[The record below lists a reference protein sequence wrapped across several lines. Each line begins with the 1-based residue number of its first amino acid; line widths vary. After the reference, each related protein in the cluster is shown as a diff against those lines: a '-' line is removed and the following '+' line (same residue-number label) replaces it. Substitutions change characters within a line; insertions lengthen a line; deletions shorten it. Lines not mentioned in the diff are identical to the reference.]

1 MRVKVERG
9 SEPLALFY
17 YLLDPEKQ
25 VESDRPSLI
34 RTESVKGLL
43 ICPTIPGGT
52 AKDLAR
58 NFRHISK
65 LNPSVRKTIAHYSIS
80 LPSEDNERVGRV
92 EMQYISRAL
101 LSELGHGRSPYFG
114 IEHHDT
120 GHRHWHLAAST
131 VSYDGSWVDDSYERH
146 RIRKIEKALEVE
158 FGLKQNQTRPATEIK
173 NLSTGEYR
181 LKRRTQKTVPKE
193 KLWIALD
200 DCIQRSSSLERFI
213 LELRVRYPEISIRL
227 KKRNGKH
234 VGISFKTDGI
244 AFAGG
249 SLGRAYSLNGLSLYH
264 GINQEKTLKPFVDDL
279 LALSD
284 TECKDIYTELEKDVT
299 EVSLSNLCID
309 SGRRKLTNPEMEA

>member
-1 MRVKVERG
+1 MKVKVERG

-17 YLLDPEKQ
+17 YLFDPEKQ
-25 VESDRPSLI
+25 PESDRRSLI
-34 RTESVKGLL
+34 QTESAKNLL
-43 ICPTIPGGT
+43 ICQTIPGGT

-58 NFRHISK
+58 NFRRISK
-65 LNPSVRKTIAHYSIS
+65 LNLSVRKTVAHYSIS
-80 LPSEDNERVGRV
+80 LPTEDDRRVGRV
-92 EMQYISRAL
+92 EMRYISQAL
-101 LSELGHGRSPYFG
+101 LGELGHGRSPYFG

-146 RIRKIEKALEVE
+146 RIRKIEKALEIE
-158 FGLKQNQTRPATEIK
+158 FGLKQSQTRPAIAIK

-193 KLWIALD
+193 KLWIAVD

-213 LELRVRYPEISIRL
+213 LELRVRYPEISVHL
-227 KKRNGKH
+227 KKKNGKH

-264 GINQEKTLKPFVDDL
+264 GISQNKTLEPFIDEL

-284 TECKDIYTELEKDVT
+284 IECRNIHAEMERSPTKA
-299 EVSLSNLCID
+299 SLGNLCLD
-309 SGRRKLTNPEMEA
+309 SERGKADGSQIEA